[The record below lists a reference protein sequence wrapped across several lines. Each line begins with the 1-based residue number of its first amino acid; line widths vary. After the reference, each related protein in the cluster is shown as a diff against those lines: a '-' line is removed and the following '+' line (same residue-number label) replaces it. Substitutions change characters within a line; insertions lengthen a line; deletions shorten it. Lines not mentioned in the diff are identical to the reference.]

1 MATHTPIAPT
11 RAANPITFA
20 AADAVGDDFVSTGK
34 ELVLVEHTNGAGS
47 SVTLTVTTTAT
58 IDGEAV
64 ADKVITINPGE
75 THALGPWPQQWYN
88 DPATA
93 KVSLSWSA
101 VTDIMLAVIKPS

>member
-11 RAANPITFA
+11 RSANPITFA
-20 AADAVGDDFVSTGK
+20 AADTLGDDFVSTGK
-34 ELVLVEHTNGAGS
+34 ELVLVEHTNSLGS

-64 ADKVITINPGE
+64 ADKIITIGPGE
-75 THALGPWPQQWYN
+75 THVLGPWPQQWYN
-88 DPATA
+88 DANA
-93 KVSLSWSA
+93 KVTLSWSA